1 MGGYRYPFSL
11 ADPPIAVLE
20 IDAGRCVVRLC
31 GEHDISTEPELRG
44 LLDRAMGLGAS
55 AVVVD
60 LAAVQFMDAS
70 TLRAI
75 VDARIALHISGRP
88 LTVRSATGPA
98 LRLINL
104 CGLHALIDRL
114 EVARPA

>member
-20 IDAGRCVVRLC
+20 NDADRCVVRLC

-60 LAAVQFMDAS
+60 LGGVQFMDAS

-75 VDARIALHISGRP
+75 VDASNTAHISGRA
-88 LTVRSATGPA
+88 LTVRAAAGPV
-98 LRLINL
+98 LRLITM
-104 CGLHALIDRL
+104 CGLHALMER